1 MISEDDESDPTGLLS
16 ILGKPSKLYPV
27 SSETEELILIC
38 EGLPASKRAEVADF
52 ARFLA
57 ARQEDD
63 RWETLLAHPERRPKL
78 DAFLRESAAE
88 GEAALDVSRL

>member
-1 MISEDDESDPTGLLS
+1 MS
-16 ILGKPSKLYPV
+16 V
-27 SSETEELILIC
+27 ETEELVRIC
-38 EGLPASKRAEVADF
+38 ETLPPAKRTEVADF

-63 RWETLLAHPERRPKL
+63 RWENLLAYPAHRPRL

-88 GEAALDVSRL
+88 GETPLDPSRL